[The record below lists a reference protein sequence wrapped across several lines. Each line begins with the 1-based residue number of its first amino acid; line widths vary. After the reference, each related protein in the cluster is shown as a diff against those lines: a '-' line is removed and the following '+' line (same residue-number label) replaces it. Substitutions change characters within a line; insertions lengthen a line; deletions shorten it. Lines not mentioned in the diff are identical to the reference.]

1 MHPTDYDAALAA
13 SADRTARCVPEGE
26 DEAAFVAEAFGR
38 LFADFTPD
46 AVPGAVEAA
55 YAEDVWFDDTLKTIR
70 GRDELASYLAHSA
83 SLCDDFEVTVHE
95 ARGGDGDFLVRW
107 RMRIKLKRFRRGEWT
122 DSIGVTHLRLD
133 ADGRILLHQD
143 YWDAARGLFE
153 HVPVLGWGI
162 RKIKARV

>member
-1 MHPTDYDAALAA
+1 MHPTDYEAALAA
-13 SADRTARCVPEGE
+13 TADRTARCVPADQ
-26 DEAAFVAEAFGR
+26 DEAAHVAETFRR
-38 LFADFTPD
+38 LFAEFTPD
-46 AVPGAVEAA
+46 AVPPAVEAA
-55 YAEDVWFDDTLKTIR
+55 YAEDVWFDDTLKTIHR
-70 GRDELASYLAHSA
+70 REELASYLAHSA

-95 ARGGDGDFLVRW
+95 ARGADGDFLVRW
-107 RMRIKLKRFRRGEWT
+107 RMRIKFKRFRRGEWT

-162 RKIKARV
+162 RTIKARV